1 MSYTESHVGKIKKVD
16 LEGLSVEDWAKEVA
30 NSYGMEL
37 TKYYDSYTELVL
49 DELHFRYILVEEE
62 VYEIIED
69 REFTEEDISELTPE
83 GDGVFSFVM
92 QFYNGGTCL
101 TEMLTDAV
109 KQHNRGRQF

>member
-16 LEGLSVEDWAKEVA
+16 LEGLTIEEWAKEVA
-30 NSYGMEL
+30 TAYGMEF
-37 TKYYDSYTELVL
+37 KEYYDSYKELVL
-49 DELHFRYILVEEE
+49 DELYSRYIIVEEE

-101 TEMLTDAV
+101 TEMLEDAI
-109 KQHNRGRQF
+109 KQHNCGK